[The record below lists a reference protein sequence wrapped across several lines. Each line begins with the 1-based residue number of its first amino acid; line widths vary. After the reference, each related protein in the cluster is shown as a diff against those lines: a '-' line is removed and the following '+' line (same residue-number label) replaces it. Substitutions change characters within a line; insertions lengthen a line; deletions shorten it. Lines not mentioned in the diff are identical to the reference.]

1 MNRYKITT
9 LVDITRSRPSR
20 YDPNEIKQG
29 QQSNF
34 NTLLQAIGLRANI
47 ASDTDPKQDT
57 GRLPEPF
64 NGKGT
69 YWVYEFEPERADS
82 FLDGDNPVG
91 HLINDL
97 NGVPIIDRLNNSID
111 FDLPVFKTLG
121 NQINTLVQKLD

>member
-20 YDPNEIKQG
+20 SDPSELKQG

-34 NTLLQAIGLRANI
+34 NTLLQAIGLRANV
-47 ASDTDPKQDT
+47 AADTDPKQDD

-64 NGKGT
+64 KGRGA

-82 FLDGDNPVG
+82 FLKGVDPVG
-91 HLINDL
+91 HLVNDL
-97 NGVPIIDRLNNSID
+97 NGVPIIDNLNNTVD
-111 FDLPVFKTLG
+111 FDMPAFKTIG
-121 NQINTLVQKLD
+121 KEVNTIITVL